1 MLNFHVALLSFPSL
15 MFVCVCVFICCDM
28 ALIQICPVMLEGTY
42 HF

>member
-15 MFVCVCVFICCDM
+15 MFVCVFICCDM